1 MKHKDCLVLNSD
13 YSPIGI
19 IDWRKAMILAFRH
32 KNKDFT
38 KIEILEYHN
47 EDYVTVINSRLE
59 VPAVIKTTRYFRLFN
74 SNVNFSRKNVFIR
87 DNFVCQYCNKKFP
100 INKLTYDHVI
110 PKSKCKSSPNTTS
123 WTNIVTACLFCN
135 LKKGS
140 KTPEQANMPLKKLP
154 EIPKKTWK
162 YLPLAHQL
170 NTIDGMIPKEWQTY
184 VGDIVNNAQL

>member
-13 YSPIGI
+13 YSPMGI

-32 KNKDFT
+32 KNKDLT
-38 KIEILEYHN
+38 KIEIIEYHN
-47 EDYVTVINSRLE
+47 DDCVIGINNRLE

-87 DNFVCQYCNKKFP
+87 DNFICQYCNKKFP
-100 INKLTYDHVI
+100 INKLTYDHVV
-110 PKSKCKSSPNTTS
+110 PKSKWKSSSTPTS
-123 WTNIVTACLFCN
+123 WTNIVTSCLLCN
-135 LKKGS
+135 LKKGN

-162 YLPLAHQL
+162 YLPLAYQL
-170 NTIDGMIPKEWQTY
+170 HTIGGMIPKEWQTY
-184 VGDIVNNAQL
+184 VGDIVDNAQL